1 MEERARR
8 VARSRLERIA
18 SVPEASTDQAPRR
31 LVLVDGHGLAF
42 RAFYAVP
49 PSLATSSGELTN
61 ATFGFTSMLLDVL
74 REHQPDYVLVS
85 FDVGLTFR
93 HEQFDGYKAHRRPM
107 PDELRHQINRM
118 REVLEALNIPV
129 YEAAGFEA
137 DDVIGTL
144 SKQASELGIQAYIVT
159 GDSDMLQLVDE
170 HVSVVL
176 PGGQRF
182 GEYRIF
188 DVPAVEARYGFGPE
202 RVVDY
207 KALVGD
213 KSDNIPGVPGIGDKT
228 AKQLIAQF
236 ASIEE
241 MYERL
246 DEIKQVRARNAIAE
260 NRESA
265 FQSRELVTIVR
276 DVPIDL
282 DLERCAV
289 HDYDRTAAV
298 GIFQELEF
306 RSLLA
311 RLPDHDGTDSI
322 GNLVEPSPLGEPIAP
337 TTADELRGLA
347 DEIRA
352 APMIAVDVE
361 TTGLDPLRCELVG
374 IAVATAPDASYYIPL
389 NHLEGELATPD
400 DADQIVRPAIEG
412 HGNVIAHNAKFDLAV
427 LQRYGYGKL
436 KIAGDTMLSAYI
448 LGENSVGLKD
458 LAFNRLGWE
467 MTPITDLI
475 GTGRNQLTMDQVPV
489 AEVLP
494 YAAADVEATLRLEP
508 LLTADVRER
517 EQQSLLDTIEVPLIP
532 VLARMERAG
541 IALDAGMLEELGRQL
556 EAQIDEIR
564 AEIYHAVGHEFN
576 VNSPQQLAG
585 VLFDDLGLQSGRR
598 TRTGRSVAQGVL
610 EGLRGAHDVV
620 DLILEYRQLTKL
632 KSTYVDALP
641 LQVNPVTGRIHTNYN
656 QTIAATGRLSS
667 TDPNLQNIPVRT
679 PLGRQVRRAFIAD
692 NRPQTRLFDEE
703 SILFG
708 ADYSQMELRL
718 MAHYSQDEALVE
730 AFQLGQD
737 IHTATAAEVFGV
749 PIDEVTPDQRATAK
763 VVNFGIMYGMQAWGL
778 ARDTGMSPTDA
789 RDFIARY
796 KERFAGVNNFIEE
809 TIRTTERD
817 GYASTMY
824 GRRRYLPDIIMS
836 GPQRQAAERAAINMP
851 IQGSAADIMKLAMLD
866 VDRRLRERGLRSLM
880 LLQVHDELIFEAPVS
895 EVDELRDLVVDAMMH
910 VVELSVPMEVE
921 PKAGQNWEEMLPL
934 AS

>member
-1 MEERARR
+1 
-8 VARSRLERIA
+8 
-18 SVPEASTDQAPRR
+18 VPDAITAQDSRR

-93 HEQFDGYKAHRRPM
+93 HEQFEGYKAHRRPM
-107 PDELRHQINRM
+107 PDELRQQIKRM
-118 REVLEALNIPV
+118 REVLTALNIPV
-129 YEAAGFEA
+129 YEAQGFEA

-144 SKQASELGIQAYIVT
+144 SRQAAEQGIEALILT

-170 HVSVVL
+170 HVQVVL

-188 DVPAVEARYGFGPE
+188 DPPAVNARYGFGPE
-202 RVVDY
+202 RVIDY

-228 AKQLIAQF
+228 AKQLIEQF
-236 ASIEE
+236 SSIDE

-246 DEIKQVRARNAIAE
+246 DEIKQARARNAIE
-260 NRESA
+260 GNRESA
-265 FQSRELVTIVR
+265 YQSRELVTIVR

-282 DLERCAV
+282 DLERCAI

-298 GIFQELEF
+298 AIFQELEF

-311 RLPDHDGTDSI
+311 RLPDHDGAGTLDD
-322 GNLVEPSPLGEPIAP
+322 LADASPLSDPQSVASP
-337 TTADELRGLA
+337 DDLRRLA
-347 DEIRA
+347 DEIRQA
-352 APMIAVDVE
+352 AMIAVDVE
-361 TTGLDPLRCELVG
+361 TTGLDPQRCELVG
-374 IAVATAPDASYYIPL
+374 IAIATAPDASYYIPL
-389 NHLEGELATPD
+389 KHCEGELAD
-400 DADQIVRPAIEG
+400 SRQVDEIIRPAVEE
-412 HGNVIAHNAKFDLAV
+412 HANVIAHNAKFDLAV
-427 LQRYGYGKL
+427 LLRHGYTNL
-436 KIAGDTMLSAYI
+436 EIAGDTMLSAYV
-448 LGENSVGLKD
+448 LGENSIGLKD

-475 GTGRNQLTMDQVPV
+475 GTGRNQITMDQVPV
-489 AEVLP
+489 ADVTP
-494 YAAADVEATLRLEP
+494 YAAADVEATIRLEP

-517 EQQSLLDTIEVPLIP
+517 QQLELLNTIEVPLIP
-532 VLARMERAG
+532 VLARMEKAG
-541 IALDAGMLEELGRQL
+541 IALDSELLVELGKQL

-564 AEIYHAVGHEFN
+564 ADIYNAVGHEFN
-576 VNSPQQLAG
+576 INSPQQLAG
-585 VLFDDLGLQSGRR
+585 VLFDDIGLQSSRR
-598 TRTGRSVAQGVL
+598 TRTGRSVAQNVL
-610 EGLRGAHDVV
+610 EGLRGAHEVV
-620 DLILEYRQLTKL
+620 DLILEYRQLAKL

-641 LQVNPVTGRIHTNYN
+641 LQVNPETARVHTNYN

-692 NRPQTRLFDEE
+692 NRPETRLFEE
-703 SILFG
+703 ECILFG
-708 ADYSQMELRL
+708 ADYSQVELRI
-718 MAHYSQDEALVE
+718 MAHFSQDAALVE
-730 AFQLGQD
+730 AFKQGLD
-737 IHTATAAEVFGV
+737 IHAATAAEVFGV
-749 PIDEVTPDQRATAK
+749 PLDEVTLDQRSTAK

-778 ARDTGMSPTDA
+778 ARDTGMSQTEA
-789 RDFIARY
+789 RDFISRY
-796 KERFAGVNNFIEE
+796 KERFAGVNQFIEE

-817 GYASTMY
+817 GYAATLY
-824 GRRRYLPDIIMS
+824 GRRRYLPEILTS

-851 IQGSAADIMKLAMLD
+851 IQGSAADIMKLAMLQ
-866 VDRRLRERGLRSLM
+866 VDRILRERGLRSLM

-895 EVDELRDLVVDAMMH
+895 EVDELRELVVDAMMH
-910 VVELSVPMEVE
+910 VTELSVPMEVE
-921 PKAGQNWEEMLPL
+921 PKAGQNWEEMVPL
-934 AS
+934 AG